1 MKKTLSIV
9 LIIAIIAGIGLLID
23 YRSSLDK
30 QNSKDSEK
38 VTFQITEG
46 EAVDTILGNL
56 VDEGL
61 LRKRFV
67 KYTKVFLKASKMEGQ
82 IQAGTYNIPKNL
94 SIKELITTLQNGKN
108 QDIWVTIHEGLR
120 KDEIAK
126 ILNDELSQIDTASF
140 SVDEFL
146 TLTTDSE
153 FIKTLEL
160 EIDIKDLEGFLFP
173 DKYALDPNSTTKSV
187 IKVLVD
193 NFKKKVGEEYTYDDI
208 IMASIVEREGYTE
221 QDRPIIAGLLLKRI
235 REGWLLQADATLLYP
250 VKDWKHVI
258 TLQDKDN
265 DNPYNSYKRPGL
277 PPTPICNPGLQA
289 IKATQN
295 PEETPYYFYIHDND
309 GVPHYAVTNE
319 EHNINV
325 NKYLR

>member
-9 LIIAIIAGIGLLID
+9 LIIAIIAGVGLLID

-38 VTFQITEG
+38 VTFQIKEG

-108 QDIWVTIHEGLR
+108 QDVWVTIHEGLR

-258 TLQDKDN
+258 TQQDKDN

>member
-9 LIIAIIAGIGLLID
+9 LIIAIIAGVGLLID

-38 VTFQITEG
+38 VTFQIKEG

-67 KYTKVFLKASKMEGQ
+67 KYTKVFLKTSKMEGQ

-108 QDIWVTIHEGLR
+108 QDVWVTIHEGLR

-187 IKVLVD
+187 LKILVD
-193 NFKKKVGEEYTYDDI
+193 NFKKKVGAEYTYDDI

-258 TLQDKDN
+258 TQQDKDN

-295 PEETPYYFYIHDND
+295 PEETPYYFYIHDKS
-309 GVPHYAVTNE
+309 GVPHYAVTND

>member
-67 KYTKVFLKASKMEGQ
+67 RYTKVFLKVSKMEGQ

-108 QDIWVTIHEGLR
+108 QDVWVTIHEGLR

-140 SVDEFL
+140 SADEFL

-193 NFKKKVGEEYTYDDI
+193 NFKKKVGEGYTYDEI

-258 TLQDKDN
+258 TQQDKDN

-295 PEETPYYFYIHDND
+295 PEETPYYFYIHDKS
-309 GVPHYAVTNE
+309 GVPHYAVTND

>member
-108 QDIWVTIHEGLR
+108 QDVWVTIHEGLR

-258 TLQDKDN
+258 TQQDKDN